1 MEQTLN
7 ELLRT
12 ITEDYLENVDK
23 DNPPYPSTIE
33 REILKE
39 TNSAIATYNKGPED
53 PPGSGEFPYPRK
65 GDDRFKKLR
74 KLEPSQLAMILVAL
88 HGACRVGTNGVSA
101 DKDYDILALYQKEG
115 VDEGIYVTSEDDFRK
130 IARQYSFTITTK
142 DFTEM
147 MVALRDM
154 TPRKMRCQDRDLVAV
169 NNGIYDYSTKM
180 LMPFDPELVFM
191 TKSHVNFVDNAKNPI
206 ITMPDG
212 VKWDVESWMQSL
224 SDDPE
229 IVELLWQILGAIIRP
244 NVSWNK
250 SAWLYSENGNNGKGT
265 LCSLMRNLCGD
276 GAYASIPLSDFGK
289 DFMLEPLTHASA
301 IIVDENSVG
310 TYIDQAANLKAVI
323 TNDVIS
329 INRKFKAPIAYQFH
343 GFMVQCMNEFPKVKD
358 RSDSFYRRQLF
369 IPMEKRFEGYER
381 KYIKTDYLARQD
393 VLEYVL
399 YKVLATTDYYDLIE
413 PEACKQVL
421 AEYMEFNDPVK
432 QFFNELEESA
442 VWNLLPFTF
451 VYDLYVK
458 WTLRNNSSGKPLG
471 KNPFNRELRKLA
483 EKSDIFYIAP
493 NNPVVRSNGRM
504 DEPEPLILEYDVR
517 NWMNQSYT
525 GNDPRKLCQPDV
537 KAAYHGLQR
546 YDKPA
551 VATSPSAG
559 NIKEDN

>member
-23 DNPPYPSTIE
+23 DNPPSPSTIE
-33 REILKE
+33 REILEE

-53 PPGSGEFPYPRK
+53 PPGSDEFPYPRK

-88 HGACRVGTNGVSA
+88 HGACRVGTNGASA

-115 VDEGIYVTSEDDFRK
+115 VDEGTYVTSEDDFRK

-154 TPRKMRCQDRDLVAV
+154 APRHMKCQDHDLVAV

-212 VKWDVESWMQSL
+212 IDWDVESWMQSL

-229 IVELLWQILGAIIRP
+229 IIELLWQILGAIIRP
-244 NVSWNK
+244 NVAWNK

-265 LCSLMRNLCGD
+265 LCALMRNLCGA

-369 IPMEKRFEGYER
+369 IPMEKRFEGHER

-399 YKVLATTDYYDLIE
+399 YKVLATTDYYNLIE
-413 PEACKQVL
+413 PAACKEVL

-432 QFFNELEESA
+432 QFFNELEENA

-458 WTLRNNSSGKPLG
+458 WTMRNNSSGKPLG
-471 KNPFNRELRKLA
+471 KNPFNRELKKLA
-483 EKSDIFYIAP
+483 EKSDVFYIAP

-504 DEPEPLILEYDVR
+504 DEPELLILEYDVR

-525 GNDPRKLCQPDV
+525 GNDPKKLCQPDV

-546 YDKPA
+546 YDKQAAAANPETGDA
-551 VATSPSAG
+551 
-559 NIKEDN
+559 KEDN

>member
-1 MEQTLN
+1 MKQTLN

-12 ITEDYLENVDK
+12 ITEDYLETVDT
-23 DNPPYPSTIE
+23 DNPPSPSTIE
-33 REILKE
+33 REILEE
-39 TNSAIATYNKGPED
+39 TNSAITRYNKGPED
-53 PPGSGEFPYPRK
+53 PPDSGEFPYPRK

-101 DKDYDILALYQKEG
+101 DKDYDIIALYQTEG

-154 TPRKMRCQDRDLVAV
+154 APRHMKCQDRDLVAV

-191 TKSHVNFVDNAKNPI
+191 TKSHVNFVDNAANPI

-212 VKWDVESWMQSL
+212 VEWDVESWMQSL

-244 NVSWNK
+244 NVAWNK

-323 TNDVIS
+323 TNDIIS

-369 IPMEKRFEGYER
+369 IPMEKRFEGHER
-381 KYIKTDYLARQD
+381 KYIKTEYLARQD

-399 YKVLATTDYYDLIE
+399 YKVLATTDYYSLIE
-413 PEACKQVL
+413 PKACKQVL
-421 AEYMEFNDPVK
+421 DEYMEFNDPVK

-458 WTLRNNSSGKPLG
+458 WTMRNNSSGKPLG
-471 KNPFNRELRKLA
+471 KNPFNRELRKLV
-483 EKSDIFYIAP
+483 EKSNTFYIAP
-493 NNPVVRSNGRM
+493 NNPVVRSSGRM
-504 DEPEPLILEYDVR
+504 DEPEMLILEYDVR
-517 NWMNQSYT
+517 NWMNHSYT
-525 GNDPRKLCQPDV
+525 GSDPKKICQPDV
-537 KAAYHGLQR
+537 KAAYHGIQR
-546 YDKPA
+546 YDKQPI
-551 VATSPSAG
+551 TT
-559 NIKEDN
+559 NTNTDNAEEGQ

>member
-12 ITEDYLENVDK
+12 ITEDYLENIDK
-23 DNPPYPSTIE
+23 DNPPSPSTIE
-33 REILKE
+33 REILQE
-39 TNSAIATYNKGPED
+39 INMTVEVYNKGPED
-53 PPGSGEFPYPRK
+53 PPGSGDFPSPKK

-147 MVALRDM
+147 MVALRDI
-154 TPRKMRCQDRDLVAV
+154 TPRKMKCLDHDLVAV
-169 NNGIYDYSTKM
+169 NNGIYDYQTKM
-180 LMPFDPELVFM
+180 LMPFDPDLVFM
-191 TKSHVNFVDNAKNPI
+191 TKSHVNFIDNAVNPTI
-206 ITMPDG
+206 KMPDG
-212 VKWDVESWMQSL
+212 IDWDVESWMQSL

-229 IVELLWQILGAIIRP
+229 IIELLWQILGAIIRP

-265 LCSLMRNLCGD
+265 LCALMRNLCGD

-289 DFMLEPLTHASA
+289 DFMLEPLTRASA

-329 INRKFKAPIAYQFH
+329 INRKFKTPIAYQFR

-369 IPMEKRFEGYER
+369 IPMEKRFEGHER
-381 KYIKTDYLARQD
+381 KYIKNDYLARKE

-399 YKVLATTDYYDLIE
+399 YKVLATTDYYELIE
-413 PEACKQVL
+413 PEACKNVL
-421 AEYMEFNDPVK
+421 AEYMEFNDPIK

-458 WTLRNNSSGKPLG
+458 WTMRNNSSGKPLG

-525 GNDPRKLCQPDV
+525 GNDPKKLCQPDV

-546 YDKPA
+546 YNKQAIVKDA
-551 VATSPSAG
+551 DTDD
-559 NIKEDN
+559 IKEDK

>member
-1 MEQTLN
+1 MEQTFN
-7 ELLRT
+7 EMLRT
-12 ITEDYLENVDK
+12 ITEDYLENIDK

-33 REILKE
+33 REILEE
-39 TNSAIATYNKGPED
+39 TNRNIAIYNKGPED
-53 PPGSGEFPYPRK
+53 PPGSGDYPSPRK
-65 GDDRFKKLR
+65 GDSRYKR
-74 KLEPSQLAMILVAL
+74 VHELEPSQLAMILVAL
-88 HGACRVGTNGVSA
+88 HGACRIGTHGVSA

-130 IARQYSFTITTK
+130 IARQYNFTLTTK

-154 TPRKMRCQDRDLVAV
+154 APRRLKCQDQDLVAV

-191 TKSHVNFVDNAKNPI
+191 TKSHVNFIDHAKNPI
-206 ITMPDG
+206 ISMPDG
-212 VKWDVESWMQSL
+212 VNWDVESWIGSL

-229 IVELLWQILGAIIRP
+229 IVTLLWQILGAIIRP

-265 LCSLMRNLCGD
+265 LCALMRNLCGD

-329 INRKFKAPIAYQFH
+329 INRKFKNPIAYQFH

-369 IPMEKRFEGYER
+369 IPMEKRFEGHER

-399 YKVLATTDYYDLIE
+399 YKVLAKTDYYNLIE
-413 PEACKQVL
+413 PAACKQVL

-432 QFFNELEESA
+432 QFFNELEETA
-442 VWNLLPFTF
+442 VWDLLPFTF

-458 WTLRNNSSGKPLG
+458 WTMRNNSSGKPLG
-471 KNPFNRELRKLA
+471 RNQFNREIRKLA
-483 EKSDIFYIAP
+483 EKSDVFYIAP
-493 NNPVVRSNGRM
+493 DNPAIRSVGRM
-504 DEPEPLILEYDVR
+504 DKPEPLILEYDVR
-517 NWMNQSYT
+517 NWMNATYT
-525 GNDPRKLCQPDV
+525 GSDPQKICQPNI
-537 KAAYHGLQR
+537 KSTYRGLQR
-546 YDKPA
+546 YD
-551 VATSPSAG
+551 VSST
-559 NIKEDN
+559 NNNLKEKTNA